1 MRKQGRIHGQYQ
13 SRTGGQGRECVFSYF
28 LTRAHQRTNGPTDG
42 RKWDLLEDQK
52 DDMDGAAIP
61 TPYLQQS
68 SNKHMLLAV
77 VKSKK

>member
-1 MRKQGRIHGQYQ
+1 MIIIFHKDKKFM
-13 SRTGGQGRECVFSYF
+13 SE
-28 LTRAHQRTNGPTDG
+28 

-68 SNKHMLLAV
+68 SNKHMLLAI